1 MLPLYMQF
9 DKILKSFFQHNT
21 ATFKKSFPIKKLS
34 ADAKHIETDAD
45 FLYVLQQPNKRG

>member
-21 ATFKKSFPIKKLS
+21 ATFKSFPIKKLS